1 VNPNQI
7 LIFGTG
13 ALATLFAARISS
25 AGIQV
30 TISGTWKAAL
40 DSFLQNGAQ
49 IEGIPAQHV
58 EVIASHEKHPSFV
71 QSLVLVK
78 SRQTDEITDD
88 LLSCLEEDGLT
99 LTLQNGLGNKEKLI
113 SILGKDRVV
122 SGVTTIGARLVAP
135 GIVKIS
141 GKEEIWIE
149 RHPKVDPL
157 VKILRKSKFHIHLV
171 DDIQPYIWRKLIVNC
186 AINPLTGILRVKN
199 GELLEDPKACELL
212 ELIVREVVYVSKAI
226 NIRLGINKPEQMVK
240 KVAQETSEN
249 LSSMLQDIFRG
260 VPTEIDAM
268 NGEIIR
274 IAEFHNLNVPVNKL
288 VYAVICEG
296 KHLSSSQLMKMIESV

>member
-13 ALATLFAARISS
+13 ALATLFAARLSS

-40 DSFLQNGAQ
+40 DSFQQNGAQ
-49 IEGIPAQHV
+49 IEGMPTQHV
-58 EVIASHEKHPSFV
+58 EVIASHEKHPSFM

-78 SRQTDEITDD
+78 SGQTDEVAPD
-88 LLSCLEEDGLT
+88 LLSYLEEGGLT

-113 SILGKDRVV
+113 STLGKDRVI
-122 SGVTTIGARLVAP
+122 SGATTTGARLIAP
-135 GIVKIS
+135 GIVKMS
-141 GKEEIWIE
+141 GKRNIWIE
-149 RHPKVDPL
+149 RHPRVDVL
-157 VKILRKSKFHIHLV
+157 VNMLRKSKFHVHLV
-171 DDIQPYIWRKLIVNC
+171 DDIQPFIWRKLIINC
-186 AINPLTGILRVKN
+186 AINPLTAILRVKN
-199 GELLEDPKACELL
+199 GELLEDQSARELL
-212 ELIVREVVYVSKAI
+212 KLLVEETVQVSQAM
-226 NIRLGINKPEQMVK
+226 NIPLGINNPVKMVK
-240 KVAQETSEN
+240 KVAQETSKN
-249 LSSMLQDIFRG
+249 LSSMLQDILRG

-274 IAEFHNLNVPVNKL
+274 IAEFYNLNVPVNKL

-296 KHLSSSQLMKMIESV
+296 KHLSSSQLMKMIESA